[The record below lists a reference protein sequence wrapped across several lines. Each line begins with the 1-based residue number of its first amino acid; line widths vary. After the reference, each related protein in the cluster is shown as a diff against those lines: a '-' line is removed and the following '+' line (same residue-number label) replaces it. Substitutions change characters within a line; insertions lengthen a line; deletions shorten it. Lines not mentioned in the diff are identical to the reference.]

1 MDRCKLEYIL
11 KHLDIPD
18 RKEMVML
25 MDPYG
30 DYAFKKDVSRFL
42 VDPET
47 TDEEVLQNLPLI
59 QYFPEEKEPFLQEYI
74 DLYKQINDMCIK
86 HNRVPFFKVPT
97 NVAECEKTR
106 LDLVKI
112 VPEEILNAFFG
123 VDSIRDYEPPKY
135 KCDK

>member
-47 TDEEVLQNLPLI
+47 TDEEVLQNLPLL
-59 QYFPEEKEPFLQEYI
+59 QYFPEEKEPFLNEYI

-86 HNRVPFFKVPT
+86 HNRVPFL
-97 NVAECEKTR
+97 KTQPM
-106 LDLVKI
+106 LPSAKKQGLTW
-112 VPEEILNAFFG
+112 
-123 VDSIRDYEPPKY
+123 
-135 KCDK
+135 

>member
-11 KHLDIPD
+11 KYLDIPD

-25 MDPYG
+25 VDPYG

-42 VDPET
+42 LDPET
-47 TDEEVLQNLPLI
+47 TDEEVLQNLPLL
-59 QYFPEEKEPFLQEYI
+59 QYFPEEKEPFLNEYI
-74 DLYKQINDMCIK
+74 DLYKKINDMCIK
-86 HNRVPFFKVPT
+86 HNRQPFFKDPT

-135 KCDK
+135 DCDK